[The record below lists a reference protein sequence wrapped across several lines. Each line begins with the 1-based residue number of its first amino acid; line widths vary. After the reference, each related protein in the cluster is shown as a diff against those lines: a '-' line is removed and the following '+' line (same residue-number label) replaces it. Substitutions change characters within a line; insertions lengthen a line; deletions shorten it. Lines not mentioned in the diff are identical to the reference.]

1 VHGHWSAGEARGR
14 VGQSVLAAVFVRSEG
29 SLACD
34 GVPLKR
40 IADDV
45 GTPAYVYSL
54 ASIRD
59 QFRRLTQAIGDVP
72 HRVHYSCKANGNLA
86 ILRSLQTLG
95 AGVDV
100 VSGGELY
107 RAGLAGFAPQDILF
121 GGVGKTEREISEAV
135 AAGVLMINAESED
148 EIRAISDAA
157 ERTGRVAGVGLRV
170 NPEVA
175 IEAFHAYTRTGDK
188 GHKFGVP
195 YDEALPVARVAM
207 RLPGVRLVGLDMHVG
222 SQLTAMAPYQRA
234 LERMIALLAELRA
247 EGIDSLKYLDIGGG
261 LGVTY
266 SAESP
271 LDLTEYG
278 ALVRE
283 AATATGL
290 TILLEPGRFLV
301 GNAGVLLARVLY
313 RKRSGGRNILVT
325 DAGMNDL
332 LRPSHYQ
339 AYHRI
344 EAVEVHGASDAG
356 EQRSDVVG
364 PVCESGDFLAL
375 DRDLP
380 DVKVGDYLAVFS
392 AGAYGFSM
400 ASNYNARPRA
410 VEVVVDSDRY
420 AIATTREQYADLARH
435 ERHELEWR
443 SE

>member
-1 VHGHWSAGEARGR
+1 MSPHNALGGT
-14 VGQSVLAAVFVRSEG
+14 VGTALAAAFARSDG
-29 SLACD
+29 ALACE
-34 GVPLKR
+34 GVALKR

-54 ASIRD
+54 GSIRD
-59 QFRRLTQAIGDVP
+59 QFRRLTQAISDAP

-86 ILRSLQTLG
+86 ILRTLHALG

-107 RAGLAGFAPQDILF
+107 RAGLAGFASSDIIF
-121 GGVGKTEREISEAV
+121 GGVGKTIRELEEAV
-135 AAGVLMINAESED
+135 AAGVLLVNAESED
-148 EIRAISDAA
+148 EIRMLSDVAQ
-157 ERTGRVAGVGLRV
+157 RTGKSIGVGLRV

-195 YDEALPVARVAM
+195 YDEALAVAEMAS
-207 RLPGVRLVGLDMHVG
+207 RLPGVKLAALDMHVG
-222 SQLTAMAPYQRA
+222 SQLTALAPYRRA
-234 LERMIALLAELRA
+234 LDRIVALLSDMRSIGLSTIE
-247 EGIDSLKYLDIGGG
+247 YLDIGGG

-271 LDLTEYG
+271 LDVTEYG

-283 AATATGL
+283 AATQTGL

-301 GNAGVLLARVLY
+301 GNAGVLLTRVLY

-344 EAVEVHGASDAG
+344 EAVELRGAEDAL
-356 EQRSDVVG
+356 QADVVG

-375 DRDLP
+375 DRALP
-380 DVKVGDYLAVFS
+380 DVQVGDYLAVYS

-410 VEVVVDSDRY
+410 AEVVVDGDRY
-420 AIATTREQYADLARH
+420 AVATERERYEDLARR
-435 ERHELEWR
+435 EQHELEWR

>member
-1 VHGHWSAGEARGR
+1 
-14 VGQSVLAAVFVRSEG
+14 VGQSVLAAAFARTDG
-29 SLACD
+29 ALACE

-40 IADDV
+40 VADDV

-59 QFRRLTQAIGDVP
+59 QYRRLTQAIGDVP
-72 HRVHYSCKANGNLA
+72 HRVHYSCKANGNIA
-86 ILRSLQTLG
+86 ILRTLHALG

-107 RAGLAGFAPQDILF
+107 RAGLAGFAASDIVF
-121 GGVGKTEREISEAV
+121 GGVGKTAREIDEAV
-135 AAGVLMINAESED
+135 AAGVLLVNAESEE
-148 EIRAISDAA
+148 EIATLSDAA
-157 ERTGRVAGVGLRV
+157 VRAGKTIGVGLRV

-195 YDEALPVARVAM
+195 YDEALAVAQTAS
-207 RLPGVRLVGLDMHVG
+207 RLPGVKLAALDMHVG
-222 SQLTAMAPYQRA
+222 SQLTALAPYRRA
-234 LERMIALLAELRA
+234 LERIVALLSDLRTA
-247 EGIDSLKYLDIGGG
+247 AIDTIEYLDIGGG

-266 SAESP
+266 SAEAP
-271 LDLTEYG
+271 LDVTEYG

-283 AATATGL
+283 AAMQTGL

-344 EAVEVHGASDAG
+344 EAVEMRDSADDALHA
-356 EQRSDVVG
+356 DVVG

-375 DRDLP
+375 DRALP
-380 DVKVGDYLAVFS
+380 DVQVGDYLAVFS

-410 VEVVVDSDRY
+410 AEVVVDGDRY
-420 AIATTREQYADLARH
+420 AVATERESYEDLARR
-435 ERHELEWR
+435 EQHELQWR
-443 SE
+443 SD